1 MNLTRRFRFTDTRCI
16 AAVVGL
22 LLGSVVWLASV
33 TGLFTVANGVLFD
46 YLSVRMPSL
55 AHKPPKVLL
64 LDVEPEFR
72 DAGDDRWLP
81 LLRELQTLG
90 ATQVV
95 FAFMPSGVSRD
106 FYHFAQQT
114 GKVIFGRRL
123 VAPAGAQTLELERP
137 PTPAQGLDLVAA
149 VNGIAAS
156 DYGVYRRQAYVFVGA
171 SQQPVFS
178 LEAVAAGRAPGSAAV
193 DPGHAA
199 YLVNFMGT
207 TGLPRIAVSRAL
219 KGELIPELVSG
230 RTVLIG
236 ASSSGPALFTPL
248 AASGQLLT
256 DLEFHGYALDTLL
269 SDKRIW
275 PVPLWLEFA
284 LLLLVIGV
292 SLFVFQWG
300 GLKFSAGWTATMVVV
315 YALLAWA
322 ALNLVR
328 VWLPLGELWVAQ
340 IATFLV
346 FTRYRAV
353 SAETKLRNILLN
365 TNFQLRQRFFPPSF
379 ASSPEHWSQVITMVN
394 QTLNLERVIFLE
406 RVKGD
411 HRLREVTS
419 LNCSLQDIKEQ
430 RRDYERVP
438 YSTAIAAGHPIEVD
452 GYLTR
457 GEEGEVQRLVPLM
470 FGGEVQGF
478 WAFGAR
484 PEKLSA
490 LHNRDAV
497 LRDFA
502 EQIAE
507 LLFHRQQA
515 LDKEA
520 RRARPLQRY
529 LRLQGGEQVAEALE
543 KTLTALDRR
552 LLGMEDYL
560 DGLSTAGMLYDLFG
574 RVLIVNRKM
583 VHLLTQ
589 AQLAPYQLT
598 AIDLISVL
606 GGVKLDYARSL
617 MQSIILDRQNISL
630 PVTLMDGARSYVL
643 YLGPLLPA
651 REKQILHD
659 GDPVP
664 FEVAGVLCELI
675 DITAIKHLFGLKD
688 EMVER
693 VTYQVRNDT
702 ESLLAGITLLET
714 AGLPD
719 EKRGRVLSIIRDKVN
734 QLVAVSQQVTGLLN
748 VEIDAGAME
757 RYPIDCLQPLRA
769 AVEAVRAKAAA
780 HGIGFDLQLP
790 ELVSLVFASPDG
802 LKPAL
807 ESIVDLLVTD
817 SVQQGRIQVTVEE
830 RDGWIVY
837 RFTNQG
843 FGMPE
848 ERFHTYLH
856 GDAPVATEEFK
867 KLRKSALRVVHWGGE
882 LQGHSEVGVGTR
894 FELRLKGFI

>member
-1 MNLTRRFRFTDTRCI
+1 MRRFRLTETRYI

-22 LLGSVVWLASV
+22 LLGIVVWLASI
-33 TGLFTVANGVLFD
+33 TGLFSVPNGVLFD

-55 AHKPPKVLL
+55 SHKPAKVLL

-95 FAFMPSGVSRD
+95 FAVTPSGVSPD
-106 FYHFAQQT
+106 FYRQAQQT
-114 GKVIFGRRL
+114 GQVIFSRPLLAPTGAAADGR
-123 VAPAGAQTLELERP
+123 ELEH
-137 PTPAQGLDLVAA
+137 PAPSAPGVDRAA
-149 VNGIAAS
+149 AANGIAAS
-156 DYGVYRRQAYVFVGA
+156 DYGVYRRQAYAFVGA
-171 SQQPVFS
+171 GQPPVFS
-178 LEAVAAGRAPGSAAV
+178 LESVAAGRVPGAAAL
-193 DPGHAA
+193 DPGHAT

-207 TGLPRIAVSRAL
+207 TGLPRIAVSRVL

-236 ASSSGPALFTPL
+236 ASSSGPPLFTPL
-248 AASGQLLT
+248 AVNGQLLSE
-256 DLEFHGYALDTLL
+256 LEFHAYALDTLL
-269 SDKRIW
+269 NDKRIW

-284 LLLLVIGV
+284 LLLLVIGI

-300 GLKFSAGWTATMVVV
+300 GLRFSAGWTASMVVV
-315 YALLAWA
+315 YALLAWVT
-322 ALNLVR
+322 LNLVR

-353 SAETKLRNILLN
+353 SAETKLRKILLN

-379 ASSPEHWSQVITMVN
+379 ASSQEHWSQVITMVN

-406 RVKGD
+406 RIKGD

-419 LNCSLQDIKEQ
+419 LNCTLQDIKEL
-430 RRDYERVP
+430 RRDYERTP

-484 PEKLSA
+484 PEKLAA

-502 EQIAE
+502 DQIAE

-515 LDKEA
+515 LDTQA

-583 VHLLTQ
+583 VQLLTQ
-589 AQLAPYQLT
+589 AELAPYQLT
-598 AIDLISVL
+598 AIDLISTL

-630 PVTLMDGARSYVL
+630 PVKLMDGARSYVL
-643 YLGPLLPA
+643 YLGPLLPV

-664 FEVAGVLCELI
+664 FEVEGVLCELI
-675 DITAIKHLFGLKD
+675 DITVIKRLFSLKD

-693 VTYQVRNDT
+693 VNHQIRNDT
-702 ESLLAGITLLET
+702 QALLAGITELET
-714 AGLPD
+714 AGLA
-719 EKRGRVLSIIRDKVN
+719 EAQRGRVLSDIRDTVK
-734 QLVAVSQQVTGLLN
+734 QLVTVSQQVSGLLS
-748 VEIDAGAME
+748 VEIDAGALE
-757 RYPIDCLQPLRA
+757 RYPVDGLPPLHA
-769 AVEAVRAKAAA
+769 AVEAVRTRAAA
-780 HGIGFDLQLP
+780 NGIGFDLQLP

-802 LKPAL
+802 FIPAL
-807 ESIVDLLVTD
+807 ESILDVLVTD
-817 SVQQGRIQVTVEE
+817 SVQHGRIQVTLDEH
-830 RDGWIVY
+830 DGWVVY

-843 FGMPE
+843 FGMPP
-848 ERFHTYLH
+848 ERFQSYLH
-856 GDAPVATEEFK
+856 GDAAVATEEFK
-867 KLRKSALRVVHWGGE
+867 KLRNSVLRVAHWGGE
-882 LQGHSEVGVGTR
+882 LGGHSEVGVGTR
-894 FELRLKGFI
+894 FELKLKGFI